1 MSSNIRD
8 SENSRAMSRVFVA
21 ALNTPRDINQA
32 HEFIRDHAGD
42 GRPTVAIIDECD
54 ELIMGRG
61 RSSIKVNKEG
71 TFLPELSDSE
81 ESSES
86 DSYSSDEDEHFER
99 VAKSEMLFRLLIQPS
114 SLLILV
120 TATHLATYAKQISF
134 FDLSKPAT
142 FLRARKSEEYV
153 GVLQMTVPEGL
164 RYGHILVSNY
174 SGYLLVCMYAHYFH
188 TNPTQFFVMRT
199 TLILVYLRDHSKGV

>member
-1 MSSNIRD
+1 
-8 SENSRAMSRVFVA
+8 MSRVFVA
-21 ALNTPRDINQA
+21 ALNTPKDIEHA
-32 HEFIRDHAGD
+32 HEFIRDHAQD

-61 RSSIKVNKEG
+61 SSSVKVDRGG
-71 TFLPELSDSE
+71 TFQPVQSDDG

-86 DSYSSDEDEHFER
+86 DCYSSDDDERFEN
-99 VAKSEMLFRLLIQPS
+99 VAKSEMFFRMFIQPS

-134 FDLSKPAT
+134 FDLSKPAA

-153 GVLQMTVPEGL
+153 GISKMKVPDGL
-164 RYGHILVSNY
+164 RYGR
-174 SGYLLVCMYAHYFH
+174 YLL
-188 TNPTQFFVMRT
+188 
-199 TLILVYLRDHSKGV
+199 LIDLPLNFEY

>member
-1 MSSNIRD
+1 
-8 SENSRAMSRVFVA
+8 MSRVFVA

-61 RSSIKVNKEG
+61 SSSIKVNKEG

-153 GVLQMTVPEGL
+153 GILQMTVPEGL
-164 RYGHILVSNY
+164 RYGHSFRSYFFHILCFACMPIIFMLIPS
-174 SGYLLVCMYAHYFH
+174 YLFLM
-188 TNPTQFFVMRT
+188 
-199 TLILVYLRDHSKGV
+199 